1 MNVTMNRS
9 GCHSLDNSTAMKIGK
24 TFVYCLLI
32 VVSLIG
38 NCLIAII
45 VYRTQTMRKPINFF
59 IVNMAMSDLLYPIFL
74 LPRIL
79 SQLYIDSWLI
89 SGPLSQAS
97 CKLITSLSSVPLG
110 VSAQSLV
117 LIAVDRFGAVVFPLH
132 SPLISSKLCPLF
144 IVLTW
149 VIAMTLLSPFWFAFK
164 VVEYPQ
170 PGKLACILQ
179 WNEAFGE
186 SLNFEFYKLAIYVV
200 LFYIPVFL
208 ITMLYAIILYK
219 LKSQKIP
226 GEQTVNAE
234 EQRAE
239 RNRNV
244 LKMAVAIVLGF
255 ILCWVPVT
263 IVTLQKNRGS
273 WPCDIAF
280 YDVVGVF
287 MASANSAINPCICF
301 VFSGNYRHGLHRIF
315 SRQAQ
320 EPVPCAQLVSP
331 TPNETDCS
339 QVKKPVTR
347 YSLQEMSRTTNYEP
361 PTCSKV
367 ASF

>member
-1 MNVTMNRS
+1 MNVTMNGS
-9 GCHSLDNSTAMKIGK
+9 GCHSLDNSTAQKIGK
-24 TFVYCLLI
+24 TFAYCLLI

-45 VYRTQTMRKPINFF
+45 VYRTQTMRRPINFF

-79 SQLYIDSWLI
+79 TQLYVGSWLI
-89 SGPLSQAS
+89 SGPLGQTL
-97 CKLITSLSSVPLG
+97 CKLINSLSSVSLG

-117 LIAVDRFGAVVFPLH
+117 LIAVDRFGAVIFPLR
-132 SPLISSKLCPLF
+132 SPLISSNLCPLF

-149 VIAMTLLSPFWFAFK
+149 VIAMTFLSPFWFAFK
-164 VVEYPQ
+164 LVEYSR
-170 PGKLACILQ
+170 PGKLACMLQ

-186 SLNFEFYKLAIYVV
+186 SSNFDFYKLAIYVV

-208 ITMLYAIILYK
+208 ITMLYVIILYK
-219 LKSQKIP
+219 LKTQKIP
-226 GEQTVNAE
+226 GEQTINAD
-234 EQRAE
+234 EQRAR

-244 LKMAVAIVLGF
+244 LKMAIAIVLGF

-263 IVTLQKNRGS
+263 IVTLPKNRGY
-273 WPCDIAF
+273 WPCDTAF

-301 VFSGNYRHGLHRIF
+301 VFSGNYRHGLYRIF
-315 SRQAQ
+315 SRHAQ
-320 EPVPCAQLVSP
+320 KPVRCAQLVAP

-339 QVKKPVTR
+339 QVKKTR
-347 YSLQEMSRTTNYEP
+347 NSIQSSGNVQNNQLRATNML
-361 PTCSKV
+361 
-367 ASF
+367 